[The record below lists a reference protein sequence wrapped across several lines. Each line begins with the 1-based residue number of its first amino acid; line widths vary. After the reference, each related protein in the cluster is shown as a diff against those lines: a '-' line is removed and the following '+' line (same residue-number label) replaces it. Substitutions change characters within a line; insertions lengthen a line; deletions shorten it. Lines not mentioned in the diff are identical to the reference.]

1 MRNFLLYIF
10 LIFLLHV
17 SYAQPN
23 AGSIRG
29 TVSDAKTQEPLA
41 GVNVLLRG
49 TVRGTTTN
57 THGKYLL
64 GKIPAGTFDISF
76 SLIGYTTQTI
86 QQISIQPDSAV
97 HLDVSLTQST
107 LQTDQVVVTANR
119 REQSLR
125 EVPVSVSTVT
135 SKMIADRLS
144 VTLDDALRYVP
155 GVNMMSDQVNI
166 RGSTGYSRGVGSRVL
181 ILIDGLPYI
190 TGDTGEIN
198 WETFPMFQID
208 RIEVVKG
215 AGSALYGSSALG
227 GVINVI
233 TKEIGEAPEIR
244 FRLFSG
250 IYDKSSY
257 GEWNWYST
265 PRFNTGG
272 FFSYSNRVGS
282 FGYLISASR
291 SVDDSYRLNDVY
303 HRWGVYSKLNYNFS
317 QSQNLT
323 LMTNLQWRKHGNFFW
338 WQSLKEPARPADAQ
352 LNGEVNSARGNVSLA
367 YKNIL
372 SDQFFYSLKAI
383 YFGNFWQ
390 DDSSGR
396 VNNTSA
402 AHFTQ
407 FEAQATY
414 TTSSAHF
421 LTFGLAANYDRVIS
435 DIFGSHPGV
444 GAAFYVQDE
453 LTLFQPLKLT
463 AGIRYDWQRVWK
475 EIFSSPAATSPSQF
489 NPKIGLVFSPSP
501 LTTIRASYGEGFR
514 YPSISELFTSV
525 STGVSQ
531 VKIVP
536 NDSLRPERSTS
547 FEIGGSQ
554 WLGERIFLDLALFQS
569 DYYDLIEAHVN
580 PNPPIEI
587 LFRNI
592 TRARIRGLE
601 VGIKTDW
608 FDRLIS
614 TDFSYTYTDP
624 VDLSDN
630 SVLMFRSRHLFYA
643 SLTANYRQWRTEVN
657 YRYVSRVEAIDE
669 NLVLLAP
676 IVDGDQRVACKV
688 VDAGVTYNLTNA
700 GLPIT
705 IGLTVKNLTN
715 YYYVELIG
723 NLAPLRTYYLSLEG
737 VL

>member
-1 MRNFLLYIF
+1 LRNSFRHIALV
-10 LIFLLHV
+10 FLLHV

-23 AGSIRG
+23 AGSIKG
-29 TVSDAKTQEPLA
+29 IVSDAKTQEPLA

-49 TVRGTTTN
+49 TVRGTTTD

-64 GKIPAGTFDISF
+64 GGVPAGTFDISF
-76 SLIGYTTQTI
+76 SLVGYTTQTI
-86 QQISIQPDSAV
+86 HQISIQPDTAL
-97 HLDVSLTQST
+97 HLDVPLVQAPI
-107 LQTDQVVVTANR
+107 QTEQVVVTASR

-125 EVPVSVSTVT
+125 DVPVSVSTVT

-166 RGSTGYSRGVGSRVL
+166 RGSSGYSRGVGSRVL

-198 WETFPMFQID
+198 WETFPMFQIE

-215 AGSALYGSSALG
+215 AGSTLYGSSALG

-233 TKEIGEAPEIR
+233 TKEIGETPEIR

-250 IYDKSSY
+250 IYDKPSYAGWDWSSK
-257 GEWNWYST
+257 

-282 FGYLISASR
+282 FGYLVSASR
-291 SVDDSYRLNDVY
+291 MVDESYRVNDVY

-317 QSQNLT
+317 QSQSLT
-323 LMTNLQWRKHGNFFW
+323 LMTNIQWRKHGNYFW
-338 WQSLKEPARPADAQ
+338 WKSLQEATRIADTQ
-352 LNGEVNSARGNVSLA
+352 LNGEVNSARGSVSLA

-372 SDQFFYSLKAI
+372 SDRFYYSLKAI

-390 DDSSGR
+390 DDSAGQI
-396 VNNTSA
+396 NNTAA

-407 FEAQATY
+407 LEGQATY

-444 GAAFYVQDE
+444 GAAFYIQDE
-453 LTLFQPLKLT
+453 LTLLESLKLT
-463 AGIRYDWQRVWK
+463 TGIRYDWQVVWK
-475 EIFSSPAATSPSQF
+475 ALFASPAATSPSQF
-489 NPKIGLVFSPSP
+489 NPKIGLVFSPGP
-501 LTTIRASYGEGFR
+501 ITTFRASFGEGFR
-514 YPSISELFTSV
+514 YPSIGELFTSV
-525 STGVSQ
+525 STGASQ
-531 VKIVP
+531 IKIVP
-536 NDSLRPERSTS
+536 DDSLKPERSVS

-554 WLGERIFLDLALFQS
+554 WFSERIFLDLALFQS
-569 DYYDLIEAHVN
+569 DYYDLIEAGVN
-580 PNPPIEI
+580 PNRFEI
-587 LFRNI
+587 LFSNI

-601 VGIKTDW
+601 FGIKTDW
-608 FDRLIS
+608 FDRFLV

-624 VDLSDN
+624 VDLN
-630 SVLMFRSRHLFYA
+630 QNTVLKFRSRHLFYA
-643 SLTANYRQWRTEVN
+643 SVTANYRQLRTEVN
-657 YRYVSRVEAIDE
+657 FRYVSRVEAIDE
-669 NLVLLAP
+669 NLVRLAP

-688 VDAGVTYNLTNA
+688 VDAGVTYNIINT
-700 GLPIT
+700 GLPLSV
-705 IGLTVKNLTN
+705 GLTVKNLTN

-723 NLAPLRTYYLSLEG
+723 NLAPVRTYYLSVEG
-737 VL
+737 VW

>member
-1 MRNFLLYIF
+1 MGIVF
-10 LIFLLHV
+10 
-17 SYAQPN
+17 
-23 AGSIRG
+23 
-29 TVSDAKTQEPLA
+29 DAKTQEPLS
-41 GVNVLLRG
+41 GVNILLRG
-49 TVRGTTTN
+49 TVRGTTTD

-64 GKIPAGTFDISF
+64 GGIPAGTFDISF

-86 QQISIQPDSAV
+86 HQISFQPDTAL
-97 HLDVSLTQST
+97 HLDVPLAQAPI
-107 LQTDQVVVTANR
+107 QTEQVVVTASR

-125 EVPVSVSTVT
+125 DVPVSVSTVT

-233 TKEIGEAPEIR
+233 TKEIGETPEIR

-250 IYDKSSY
+250 MYDKPSY
-257 GEWNWYST
+257 SGWNWYST

-291 SVDDSYRLNDVY
+291 SVDDSYRVTDVY

-317 QSQNLT
+317 QSQSLT
-323 LMTNLQWRKHGNFFW
+323 LTANIQWRKHGNYFW
-338 WQSLKEPARPADAQ
+338 WKSLKEPTRPADAQ
-352 LNGEVNSARGNVSLA
+352 LNGEVNSTRGNVSLA

-390 DDSSGR
+390 DDSAQQ

-407 FEAQATY
+407 LEAQATY

-421 LTFGLAANYDRVIS
+421 LTFGLAANYDRVNS
-435 DIFGSHPGV
+435 NIFGSHPGV

-453 LTLFQPLKLT
+453 LMPFQSLKLT

-475 EIFSSPAATSPSQF
+475 EIFASPAATSPSQF
-489 NPKIGLVFSPSP
+489 NPKIGLVYSPGP
-501 LTTIRASYGEGFR
+501 ITTLRASYGEGFR

-531 VKIVP
+531 IKIVP
-536 NDSLRPERSTS
+536 NDNLKPERSVS

-554 WLGERIFLDLALFQS
+554 WLSERVFLDLALFQS
-569 DYYDLIEAHVN
+569 DYYDLIEAGVN

-587 LFRNI
+587 LFSNI
-592 TRARIRGLE
+592 TRARIRGMEL
-601 VGIKTDW
+601 GIKTDW
-608 FDRLIS
+608 FGRLLS

-630 SVLMFRSRHLFYA
+630 SVLKFRSRHLFYA
-643 SLTANYRQWRTEVN
+643 SLAANYRQWRTELN
-657 YRYVSRVEAIDE
+657 FRYVSRVEAIDE
-669 NLVLLAP
+669 NLVRLAP
-676 IVDGDQRVACKV
+676 IVDGDQRVACNV
-688 VDAGVTYNLTNA
+688 VDAGVTYNLINA

-705 IGLTVKNLTN
+705 VGLTVKNLTN

-723 NLAPLRTYYLSLEG
+723 NLAPLRTYYLSVEG
-737 VL
+737 VW

>member
-1 MRNFLLYIF
+1 MGI
-10 LIFLLHV
+10 
-17 SYAQPN
+17 
-23 AGSIRG
+23 
-29 TVSDAKTQEPLA
+29 VSDAKTQEPLA

-49 TVRGTTTN
+49 TVRGTTTD

-64 GKIPAGTFDISF
+64 RGVPAGTFNISF

-86 QQISIQPDSAV
+86 QQISIQSDSAL
-97 HLDVSLTQST
+97 HLDVSLVQAPI
-107 LQTDQVVVTANR
+107 QTEQVVVTASR

-125 EVPVSVSTVT
+125 DVPVSVSTVT
-135 SKMIADRLS
+135 YKMIADRLS

-215 AGSALYGSSALG
+215 AGSTLYGSSALG

-233 TKEIGEAPEIR
+233 TKEIGDTPEIR

-250 IYDKSSY
+250 IYDKPSY
-257 GEWNWYST
+257 AEWNWYST

-291 SVDDSYRLNDVY
+291 SVDDSYRVNDVY
-303 HRWGVYSKLNYNFS
+303 HRWGIYSKLNYNFS
-317 QSQNLT
+317 QSQSLT
-323 LMTNLQWRKHGNFFW
+323 LMTNIQWRKHGNYFW
-338 WQSLKEPARPADAQ
+338 WKSLKEATRPADAQ

-372 SDQFFYSLKAI
+372 SDRFFYSLKAI

-390 DDSSGR
+390 DDSAGR

-402 AHFTQ
+402 AHFAQ
-407 FEAQATY
+407 LEAQATY

-421 LTFGLAANYDRVIS
+421 LTFGLAANYTRVIS

-444 GAAFYVQDE
+444 GAAFYIQDE
-453 LTLFQPLKLT
+453 LVPFQSLKLT

-475 EIFSSPAATSPSQF
+475 EIFASPAASSPSQF

-501 LTTIRASYGEGFR
+501 TTTLRASYGEGFR

-525 STGVSQ
+525 STGASQ

-536 NDSLRPERSTS
+536 NDSLKPERSVS

-554 WLGERIFLDLALFQS
+554 WLGERVFLDLALFQS
-569 DYYDLIEAHVN
+569 DYYDLIEAGVN
-580 PNPPIEI
+580 PNRFEI
-587 LFRNI
+587 LFSNI
-592 TRARIRGLE
+592 TRARIRGFE
-601 VGIKTDW
+601 FGIKTDW
-608 FDRLIS
+608 FDRFMS
-614 TDFSYTYTDP
+614 TDFSYTYTNP
-624 VDLSDN
+624 VDLN
-630 SVLMFRSRHLFYA
+630 QNTVLKFRSRHLFYA
-643 SLTANYRQWRTEVN
+643 SLSANYRQWRTEVN
-657 YRYVSRVEAIDE
+657 FRYVSRVEAIDE
-669 NLVLLAP
+669 NLVRLAP
-676 IVDGDQRVACKV
+676 IIDGDQRVACKV
-688 VDAGVTYNLTNA
+688 VDAGVTYNLINA
-700 GLPIT
+700 GLPLS

-723 NLAPLRTYYLSLEG
+723 NLAPVRTYYLSVEG
-737 VL
+737 VW